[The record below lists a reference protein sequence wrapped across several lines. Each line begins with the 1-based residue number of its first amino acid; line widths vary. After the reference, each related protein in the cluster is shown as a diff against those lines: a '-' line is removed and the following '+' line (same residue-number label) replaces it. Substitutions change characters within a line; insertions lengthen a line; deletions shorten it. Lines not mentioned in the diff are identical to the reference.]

1 MLWKRI
7 GVIILGVGLSLWIG
21 QNVSAAPLTAPC
33 SQLGWFPT
41 TFGLKDH
48 HVFWYDGFY
57 YLISIYL
64 SPENQFAYG
73 RSTDLCT
80 WQELASVLPQRISG
94 AWDEAAI
101 WAPFVYEESG
111 VYYLYYTGVTY
122 AVAQSIMLATSTNP
136 ADPASWQPQGVVF
149 QPDHPGMIWGGFNT
163 WSDCRDPTMV
173 KIGSVYYLYY
183 TGLDKKGGIV
193 GVATASSL
201 LGPWTDWGS
210 ILTLTSGMA
219 ESSTLAAHDGSYYLF
234 YNDTFQRGE
243 SFRIGPGPTGP
254 WTQAYRFAPGWAH
267 EVWRGQD
274 GYEYTSFL
282 TNYSVTI
289 SRLTWDIFYNPPHPF
304 IGENV
309 YHLMLPLIMDQWEFP

>member
-48 HVFWYDGFY
+48 HIFWYDGFY

-136 ADPASWQPQGVVF
+136 ADPASWQEQGVIF
-149 QPDHPGMIWGGFNT
+149 QPTHPGKVWGGFNT

-173 KIGSVYYLYY
+173 KV
-183 TGLDKKGGIV
+183 
-193 GVATASSL
+193 
-201 LGPWTDWGS
+201 GS
-210 ILTLTSGMA
+210 IYYRNRFIRTYF
-219 ESSTLAAHDGSYYLF
+219 STQ
-234 YNDTFQRGE
+234 N
-243 SFRIGPGPTGP
+243 
-254 WTQAYRFAPGWAH
+254 
-267 EVWRGQD
+267 
-274 GYEYTSFL
+274 
-282 TNYSVTI
+282 
-289 SRLTWDIFYNPPHPF
+289 
-304 IGENV
+304 
-309 YHLMLPLIMDQWEFP
+309 